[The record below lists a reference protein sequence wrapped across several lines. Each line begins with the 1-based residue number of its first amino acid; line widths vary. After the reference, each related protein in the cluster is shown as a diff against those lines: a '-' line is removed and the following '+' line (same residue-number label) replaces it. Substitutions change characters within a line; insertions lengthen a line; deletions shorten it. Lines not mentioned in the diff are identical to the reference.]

1 MFALIATLA
10 LLVMIYVHM
19 SIPRFTATRRKRFIA
34 HAVLL
39 LVGLAFGTISAM
51 LSGTIAPPW
60 VVILGGMGVVH
71 LPALCVLVLKRFRHE
86 GQS

>member
-1 MFALIATLA
+1 MFPLIATVS

-19 SIPRFTATRRKRFIA
+19 SIPRFTNTRRKRFIA

-51 LSGTIAPPW
+51 LSGAIAPPW
-60 VVILGGMGVVH
+60 VVIFGGMGVVH
-71 LPALCVLVLKRFRHE
+71 VPALCVLVLKRLKHE

>member
-1 MFALIATLA
+1 MFALIATVA
-10 LLVMIYVHM
+10 LLIMLYVHA
-19 SIPRFTATRRKRFIA
+19 SIPRFTDTRRKRFIA

-60 VVILGGMGVVH
+60 VVIFGGMGVVH
-71 LPALCVLVLKRFRHE
+71 VPALCVLVLKRVRHE

>member
-1 MFALIATLA
+1 MFALIATVS
-10 LLVMIYVHM
+10 LLIMIYVHM
-19 SIPRFTATRRKRFIA
+19 SIPRFTDTRRKRFIA

-60 VVILGGMGVVH
+60 VVIFGGMGIVH
-71 LPALCVLVLKRFRHE
+71 VPALCALVLKRLKHE

>member
-1 MFALIATLA
+1 MFPLIATAA
-10 LLVMIYVHM
+10 LLVMIYVHA
-19 SIPRFTATRRKRFIA
+19 SLPRFTATRRQRFIA

-39 LVGLAFGTISAM
+39 LVALAFGTISGM
-51 LSGTIAPPW
+51 LAGTIAPPW

-71 LPALCVLVLKRFRHE
+71 LPAMCVIILKRIRHE